1 MDKDW
6 YGICERRKE
15 KVLYWLHERR
25 KAGTIQYSICE
36 TEGLA
41 YVRGGRMVYSLS
53 ICI

>member
-25 KAGTIQYSICE
+25 KAGTIQYM
-36 TEGLA
+36 
-41 YVRGGRMVYSLS
+41 RDGR
-53 ICI
+53 IGIRERRKDGI